1 MPVFTGLAIVMA
13 LAATGAF
20 VARLLK
26 QPLLLGY
33 AIVGGLLS
41 LSGFAAQPQIK
52 ELLQFSGQI
61 GVTLLLF
68 LVGLE
73 LPVTDLKHVGKN
85 VIIAGVGQVVITMLL
100 GLGVSYLLGWD
111 IVSGSFI
118 GLGLAFSS
126 TIVVIKILTEKKTSQ
141 VCMAS

>member
-73 LPVTDLKHVGKN
+73 LPVTDLKHVGKCN
-85 VIIAGVGQVVITMLL
+85 YCRSRASGDHYAFGFGCVVSF
-100 GLGVSYLLGWD
+100 GLGHCFWELHWFGL
-111 IVSGSFI
+111 SF
-118 GLGLAFSS
+118 
-126 TIVVIKILTEKKTSQ
+126 
-141 VCMAS
+141 